1 MNQSIK
7 DKIHELFISTP
18 SDVSVGYGKKI
29 TNGEYTGEIGFVF
42 NVEKKKPLNEIP
54 ENEILPT
61 SVEIDGVTYI
71 TDVFERGKLIPL
83 ACGQQVLDNC
93 YGWQTTTPTNQTL
106 IRPIKGGVQITSDNI
121 GSYGTLGFIAVDN
134 ETNALVGVTNAHVVI
149 GNPFFTT
156 NRNVYNEEN
165 EINNPIYQPG
175 NATPTIGSV
184 IRYNPL
190 KLVGNDSYPNWI
202 TNYVDGALISVSSD
216 KISFSESF
224 KQHGLP
230 YNQPMTFATTS
241 EIDNLLT
248 TNPPIYSSGRTT
260 GAKFGDCGL
269 TIQAIGSTSFVS
281 PYPNGTSNEVIYFS
295 DIIDYTRINP
305 DCEWPIK
312 AGDSGS
318 ALIADFNGTC
328 KIIGLAFA
336 GGYNGGAA
344 CRIDRVA
351 QELNISAWDGS
362 SKPFIDLSSKTTITT
377 TGSSSNKTIQCGG
390 KTYWQVGKM
399 PYSNPCV

>member
-7 DKIHELFISTP
+7 DKIQELFTSTP

-29 TNGEYTGEIGFVF
+29 TNGEFTGEIGIIF
-42 NVEKKKPLNEIP
+42 NVEKKKPLNEIS

-71 TDVFERGKLIPL
+71 TDVFERGKLL
-83 ACGQQVLDNC
+83 ALSCNQEVLDGC
-93 YGWQTTTPTNQTL
+93 YGWQTTTPINQTH
-106 IRPIKGGVQITSDNI
+106 IRPLKGGTQISSDTAAT
-121 GSYGTLGFIAVDN
+121 GTLGFIAVDN
-134 ETNALVGVTNAHVVI
+134 LTNALVAITNNHVSIVN
-149 GNPFFTT
+149 GFYSTE
-156 NRNVYNEEN
+156 RDVYNEQN

-175 NATPTIGSV
+175 NATTTIGSV
-184 IRYNPL
+184 IRYSPL
-190 KLVGNDSYPNWI
+190 KSPGNDVFNPI
-202 TNYVDGALISVSSD
+202 FNYVDGAVISVNSSD
-216 KISFSESF
+216 ISFTESF
-224 KQHGLP
+224 KQQGLP
-230 YNQPMTFATTS
+230 YNLPMAFATTS

-260 GAKFGDCGL
+260 GAKFGACGL
-269 TIQAIGSTSFVS
+269 TIQSIHSTASVY
-281 PYPNGTSNEVIYFS
+281 PYTNGTNTNVTLVFG
-295 DIIDYTRINP
+295 DLIDYIRINP

-336 GGYNGGAA
+336 GGSNAGAA

-362 SKPFIDLSSKTTITT
+362 TKPFINLSSKTTITT
-377 TGSSSNKTIQCGG
+377 TGSSSNKTIECGG
-390 KTYWQVGKM
+390 KTYWQVGKT